1 MIRQNEIKAAENF
14 ISRGDF
20 FGRVDIPSPKIE
32 NISVL
37 HIRIFN
43 VREDPIGPV
52 VSRIICNNEAEV
64 YTEIADMA
72 LIACSLPYFPELDL

>member
-52 VSRIICNNEAEV
+52 VSVIICNNEV

-72 LIACSLPYFPELDL
+72 LRACSLPYFPELDL